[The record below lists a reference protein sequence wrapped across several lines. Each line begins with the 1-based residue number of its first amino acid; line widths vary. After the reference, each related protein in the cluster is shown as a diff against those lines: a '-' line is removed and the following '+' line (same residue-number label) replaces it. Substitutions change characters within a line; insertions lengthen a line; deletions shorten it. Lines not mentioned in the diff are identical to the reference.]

1 MKTRIG
7 KIAQLPKPIRDDL
20 NHRLANGQQAPEL
33 LKWLNGLPETKEL
46 IATKFDNHAIS
57 PQNLT
62 EWRHGGYQDW
72 LRHQEREQRIKRLA
86 EEGTDLKDIE
96 GEQDLFEHT
105 ARIALAEL
113 LIDLDDL
120 HQLKGNDRWE
130 RLRFLT
136 RELAR
141 LQNSFNRSRWTEL
154 EWTRWN
160 DRFLGPDNYEPRNSE
175 FKQNVLNPPRS
186 AECHSAVSPTGSRP
200 PVALAERT
208 ETPTPTPISQLPSS
222 IGAEIIPN
230 QTKSTTGEVNN
241 GTSVPRADSTGRVA
255 LPRDPKIRPEPMAS
269 DESPNTTATPQPT
282 ISPLSLASLLP
293 LTPHPSHLTPLNDF
307 LRKMAL
313 LKTASQ

>member
-1 MKTRIG
+1 MKTRTG
-7 KIAQLPKPIRDDL
+7 KIAQLPKLIRDDL
-20 NHRLANGQQAPEL
+20 NHRLANGKQAPEL
-33 LKWLNGLPETKEL
+33 LKWLNGLRETKEL
-46 IATKFDNHAIS
+46 IATKFDNHPIS

-62 EWRHGGYQDW
+62 EWRQGGYQEW

-113 LIDLDDL
+113 MVDLDDL

-160 DRFLGPDNYEPRNSE
+160 DRFLGPDDYEPRNSE
-175 FKQNVLNPPRS
+175 FKQNALHPPRS
-186 AECHSAVSPTGSRP
+186 AECHSAESPTASP
-200 PVALAERT
+200 PSVALAERT
-208 ETPTPTPISQLPSS
+208 ETPTPSPISQLPSPM
-222 IGAEIIPN
+222 GAEIIPN
-230 QTKSTTGEVNN
+230 QTKSTTGEGNN
-241 GTSVPRADSTGRVA
+241 GAPAPRVDSAGRVA
-255 LPRDPKIRPEPMAS
+255 LPRDPIIRHERPAS
-269 DESPNTTATPQPT
+269 DESPSPTTTPPPQAD
-282 ISPLSLASLLP
+282 SLRP
-293 LTPHPSHLTPLNDF
+293 LTPSSPIPLTPLTDF
-307 LRKMAL
+307 LRKMSH
-313 LKTASQ
+313 LKTASK